1 MRQDLIGY
9 LLNSLDED
17 ERAEI
22 ESTRRSPEKASAVE
36 RDLAILERALQPLE
50 RDRDAFT
57 PPSGLAERTIA
68 AVKQAAAEERPSLS
82 ESAES
87 EPIVRS
93 RAWLDRVILTAA
105 ALAATILLAPLLLE
119 TMEDAR
125 ATRAQQNLQKVATA
139 LQGYADAH

>member
-68 AVKQAAAEERPSLS
+68 
-82 ESAES
+82 
-87 EPIVRS
+87 
-93 RAWLDRVILTAA
+93 
-105 ALAATILLAPLLLE
+105 
-119 TMEDAR
+119 
-125 ATRAQQNLQKVATA
+125 
-139 LQGYADAH
+139 